1 VGIFNSPE
9 AMYCEDFASL
19 ALVCPADTDDSIDG
33 RVEEIPFAVG
43 EVVIAHDGVFWVGGS
58 GGTVDC

>member
-9 AMYCEDFASL
+9 AMYCEDFAS
-19 ALVCPADTDDSIDG
+19 LVCPADTDDSIDG

-43 EVVIAHDGVFWVGGS
+43 EDVIAHDRVFSVGG

>member
-1 VGIFNSPE
+1 
-9 AMYCEDFASL
+9 MYCEDFASL

-43 EVVIAHDGVFWVGGS
+43 EVVIAHDGVFSVGGGG